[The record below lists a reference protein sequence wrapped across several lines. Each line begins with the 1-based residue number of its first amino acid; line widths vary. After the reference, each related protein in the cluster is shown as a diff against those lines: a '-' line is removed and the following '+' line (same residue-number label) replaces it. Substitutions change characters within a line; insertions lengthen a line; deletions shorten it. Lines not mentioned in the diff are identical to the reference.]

1 MKMLKILLPQLL
13 VLSSFFFG
21 CTDNNNKPQQNNSDT
36 NISCDK
42 WLLNY
47 QYCDD
52 SVKIVKTKIE
62 SLIYDSNKNLIERET
77 DNLNS
82 FFGMLGD
89 DEEYHKFGKICNRIK
104 YRYDDKKQLTH
115 IDRYLNDSLIQSIS
129 VAYKY
134 DEYSYKEGD
143 AYQIGHRKVE
153 ELFMSGANVVSKIS
167 YIYNN
172 NKLTEIIKNESDNN
186 EIIKLIYAKPEY
198 SNELRLVKKIINR
211 SGWITEQI
219 INSDLLVEKEISGLS
234 EYNYFYDCNNNLIGK
249 YGLENHGGYFV
260 QTILRNANKL
270 IEEITFTMEG
280 SRIYKEI
287 YEYKNL

>member
-13 VLSSFFFG
+13 ILSSFFFG
-21 CTDNNNKPQQNNSDT
+21 CAENNNKPEQNNSNT
-36 NISCDK
+36 NIICDK

-62 SLIYDSNKNLIERET
+62 SLIYDSDKNIIERET

-89 DEEYHKFGKICNRIK
+89 DEEYHKFGKTCNRIK
-104 YRYDDKKQLTH
+104 YRYDDKNQLTN

-134 DEYSYKEGD
+134 ERYNYQEGD
-143 AYQIGHRKVE
+143 IYQTDSRKIE
-153 ELFMSGANVVSKIS
+153 ELYMIGNNVISKIN
-167 YIYNN
+167 YRYNGN
-172 NKLTEIIKNESDNN
+172 NLIEIIKNESENN
-186 EIIKLIYAKPEY
+186 QTTRLTYAKPEY
-198 SNELRLVKKIINR
+198 SNAVRLVKKVINQN
-211 SGWITEQI
+211 GWITEQI

-260 QTILRNANKL
+260 QTILRNTNNL